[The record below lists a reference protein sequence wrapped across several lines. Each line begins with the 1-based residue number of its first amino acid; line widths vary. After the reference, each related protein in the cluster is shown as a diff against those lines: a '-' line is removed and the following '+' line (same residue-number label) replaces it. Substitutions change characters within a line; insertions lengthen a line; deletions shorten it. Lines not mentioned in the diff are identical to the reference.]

1 MFQNQ
6 QNSGVRGA
14 PLGTSRLQN
23 GKLGEETAQ
32 AIVSQEATNAGVR
45 VPGSGSQW
53 AFGGPMGG
61 APGLATTQSRANG
74 SALSSFAQTIGGSQ
88 PHGAPLNLE

>member
-6 QNSGVRGA
+6 QNNGVRGA
-14 PLGTSRLQN
+14 PLGNSRLQN
-23 GKLGEETAQ
+23 GKLGREIAHTM
-32 AIVSQEATNAGVR
+32 VSKEVANTGMCA
-45 VPGSGSQW
+45 PGSGSQW

-61 APGLATTQSRANG
+61 APGLTTAQSRANG

-88 PHGAPLNLE
+88 LHGAPLNLE

>member
-1 MFQNQ
+1 M
-6 QNSGVRGA
+6 
-14 PLGTSRLQN
+14 
-23 GKLGEETAQ
+23 
-32 AIVSQEATNAGVR
+32 R